1 MRCIPCLHCCI
12 GLKSIAFSVSDRK
25 NKPSAVFLDKG
36 VIKIK
41 QTASQVWCLLRTLP
55 LIIGEYIPEKDD
67 MWAIFLMLRDITEL
81 LFCPVMTE
89 SLTYVVEHLVELH
102 HEAYLKVC
110 ASFKNKDKLVGL

>member
-1 MRCIPCLHCCI
+1 MNLVA
-12 GLKSIAFSVSDRK
+12 SSVSDRK
-25 NKPSAVFLDKG
+25 NKPSAVFMDKG

-55 LIIGEYIPEKDD
+55 VIIGECIPENDE
-67 MWAIFLMLRDITEL
+67 MWAIFLLLRDITEL
-81 LFCPVMTE
+81 LFCPIMTE

-110 ASFKNKDKLVGL
+110 VCTGMGVH